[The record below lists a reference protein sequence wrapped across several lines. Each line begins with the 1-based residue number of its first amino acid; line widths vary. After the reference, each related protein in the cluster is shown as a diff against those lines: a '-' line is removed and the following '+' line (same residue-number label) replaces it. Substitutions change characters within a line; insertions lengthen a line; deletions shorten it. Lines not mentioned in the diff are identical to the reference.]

1 MSADGAS
8 TRKAVRQRI
17 PSPTPKWIGRGVLSL
32 VLAWIFA
39 HFVTLGSPHWG
50 PGTRH
55 DAVIFGQ
62 MIAIGLFPI
71 LFLIAFGTKNPVRGA
86 VFVGIACI
94 AAASGL
100 LFER

>member
-1 MSADGAS
+1 M
-8 TRKAVRQRI
+8 
-17 PSPTPKWIGRGVLSL
+17 
-32 VLAWIFA
+32 
-39 HFVTLGSPHWG
+39 
-50 PGTRH
+50 
-55 DAVIFGQ
+55 IFGQ